1 MDYDQNQDLLNKRS
15 GVQYESHNPWYAG
28 EHIDPNLDRFNTERY
43 NINTQGFNIANQNF
57 MGTNAPSLNTL
68 QSDQARAQQ
77 MALANA
83 LQGQAYGT
91 APSIAQAQL
100 QAGTDANI
108 AQQMAMAQSGR
119 GNPALAQRLA
129 MQNAAGAQQTMA
141 QQATLARLQE
151 QQQAQQN
158 LANLLSGT
166 RSQDLTGATANL
178 GAQTNVLTTGMG
190 LDAATQQANQR
201 AALQREALRLQEVQ
215 GANQTELGVFNTL
228 SGVGQQSGGGAGGFL
243 SGLGGLAAGLGAI
256 FSDED
261 LKENITEPKKKLGEF
276 LSNVGAHEYEYKDK
290 KMGKGKFVSPMAQ
303 ELEKSELGEG
313 MVEET
318 PQGKAVNYGR
328 GLGLILASQG
338 YLNDRLDELESALKK
353 RGKKNA

>member
-1 MDYDQNQDLLNKRS
+1 MAYNEWELVNKPT
-15 GVQYESHNPWYAG
+15 GVQYKQDRNFWGQTSVK
-28 EHIDPNLDRFNTERY
+28 PNTDVFTTERY
-43 NINTQGFNIANQNF
+43 NINPQGFNIADQNY
-57 MGTNAPSLNTL
+57 MGTVAPQLNAT
-68 QSDQARAQQ
+68 QSNQVRAQQ
-77 MALANA
+77 LALANA

-91 APSIAQAQL
+91 SPSIAEAQL

-108 AQQMAMAQSGR
+108 AQQMALAKSGQ

-129 MQNAAGAQQTMA
+129 MQNAGQAQQTMA

-166 RSQDLTGATANL
+166 RTQDLTGATANL

-190 LDAATQQANQR
+190 LDAAIAQANQK
-201 AALQREALRLQEVQ
+201 AALQREALRLGEVQ

-228 SGVGQQSGGGAGGFL
+228 SGVGQGGGGSGSFL
-243 SGLGGLAAGLGAI
+243 SGLGGLATGLGAI

-261 LKENITEPKKKLGEF
+261 LKENVTEPKKKLGEF

-318 PQGKAVNYGR
+318 PKGKAVNYQR